1 MSDSVT
7 HFKNVTKVEIL
18 RQIQVHDM
26 LSVGLWDTLKN
37 VTKCLRYLD
46 RYKYMTC
53 LVWDSGT
60 HSKV

>member
-1 MSDSVT
+1 MWDSVA

-37 VTKCLRYLD
+37 VTKVEILE
-46 RYKYMTC
+46 KI
-53 LVWDSGT
+53 
-60 HSKV
+60 